1 MRKLPIGI
9 QTFEEIRRDGYLY
22 VDKTAMVY
30 QIANVGKPYF
40 LSRPRRFGKSLLLS
54 TFEAYF
60 QGRKDLFQG
69 LAIEQLEKEWEE
81 YPVLHLDLNARKY
94 EAAADLTAMLN
105 QYLEKWELLYGQ
117 EKKDRSPE
125 ERFAYVIERACTQT
139 GKQVVVLIDEYDKPL
154 LQAVLDENLLDEYR
168 KILKAFYGVLKSAD
182 RYLRFVFLTGV
193 TKFAQVSV
201 FSDLNNL
208 EDISLNR
215 NWASLCGITEEELH
229 SGLKPAV
236 EEMAES
242 NGLTYEETLDRLKE
256 MYDGY
261 HFDRDSIGVYNPFS
275 LLNALKNKQ
284 FNDYWFETGT
294 PSFLVEMLKR
304 TNYELKNLAH
314 EEQTSDMLNSI
325 DSVYRNPVPLLYQS
339 GYLTIKGYDERFR
352 MYKLGFPNQ
361 EVENGFVRYLLPYY
375 APKERGESEFFIQ
388 KFIQEVERGDAEAFM
403 ERLQTMFADNS
414 YQVMGKMELY
424 FQNCMYVI
432 FKMMGFYTEVERTTH
447 RGRIDIVIK
456 TSDYIYV
463 MEIKLDGSA
472 DEALRQIHEKGYA
485 EPYRKDGRKV
495 FLVGVDFSS
504 DTKGVEEW
512 KIEE

>member
-1 MRKLPIGI
+1 
-9 QTFEEIRRDGYLY
+9 
-22 VDKTAMVY
+22 
-30 QIANVGKPYF
+30 
-40 LSRPRRFGKSLLLS
+40 
-54 TFEAYF
+54 
-60 QGRKDLFQG
+60 
-69 LAIEQLEKEWEE
+69 
-81 YPVLHLDLNARKY
+81 
-94 EAAADLTAMLN
+94 
-105 QYLEKWELLYGQ
+105 
-117 EKKDRSPE
+117 
-125 ERFAYVIERACTQT
+125 
-139 GKQVVVLIDEYDKPL
+139 
-154 LQAVLDENLLDEYR
+154 
-168 KILKAFYGVLKSAD
+168 
-182 RYLRFVFLTGV
+182 
-193 TKFAQVSV
+193 
-201 FSDLNNL
+201 
-208 EDISLNR
+208 
-215 NWASLCGITEEELH
+215 
-229 SGLKPAV
+229 
-236 EEMAES
+236 
-242 NGLTYEETLDRLKE
+242 

-304 TNYELKNLAH
+304 TNYELNHLAH

-325 DSVYRNPVPLLYQS
+325 DSVHRNPVPLLYQS

-403 ERLQTMFADNS
+403 ERFQTMFADNS
-414 YQVMGKMELY
+414 YQVVGKMELY
-424 FQNCMYVI
+424 FQNTMYVI
-432 FKMMGFYTEVERTTH
+432 FKMMGFYTEVERTIH

-495 FLVGVDFSS
+495 FLVGVNFSS
-504 DTKGVEEW
+504 VAKGVEEW
-512 KIEE
+512 KVEE